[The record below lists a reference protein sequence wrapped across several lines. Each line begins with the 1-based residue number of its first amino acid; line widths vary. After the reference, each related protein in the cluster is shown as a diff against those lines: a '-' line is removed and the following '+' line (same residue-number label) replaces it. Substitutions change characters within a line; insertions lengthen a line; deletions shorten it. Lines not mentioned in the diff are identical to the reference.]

1 MTSFVVFSDL
11 HLHQWQYGST
21 IVHGRNSRLVQ
32 QVQIVQSLHN
42 YCLERD
48 ITEVVFCGD
57 LFHTS
62 TVTAEVSQAAYE
74 AFHLFARDGIRL
86 SVLVGNHDQVSR
98 TGGIHALEWFR
109 SVGIVIGTSDERYDV
124 QTFRVAGNESLFIPF
139 LDSREELEARLSLFR
154 RGFIF
159 LHQGVGGVEVNSK
172 GFTLNEI
179 LTPDLIPS
187 HCSMAF
193 TGHYHSRRAVTSNLI
208 IPGST
213 CQLNWGDEGE
223 DRGWL
228 EVRMDGD
235 AVKEIEFINSN
246 ASKFVT
252 ITEDQIA
259 AGDTDTMAK
268 LPGNF
273 IRVMSQGNYSPEE
286 LQQFVL
292 NNGSASV
299 EIKRAI
305 TTQVTSKF
313 TAKSLPSFNE
323 MVLNY
328 ATRKEDEGVIN
339 AYDKEVGE
347 ALLREA
353 YQLPS
358 V

>member
-32 QVQIVQSLHN
+32 QTKVVQSLHK

-48 ITEVVFCGD
+48 INEVVFCGD

-62 TVTAEVSQAAYE
+62 TITAEVSKAAYE
-74 AFHLFARDGIRL
+74 AFYPFYRDGFRMWFI
-86 SVLVGNHDQVSR
+86 VGNHDQVSR
-98 TGGIHALEWFR
+98 TGGTHALDWFR
-109 SVGIVIGTSDERYDV
+109 YTGTVIDTNDGSDGVRLSG
-124 QTFRVAGNESLFIPF
+124 VAGRECLFVPY
-139 LDSREELEARLSLFR
+139 LDSREELEERLAHFQS
-154 RGFIF
+154 GFIF

-235 AVKEIEFINSN
+235 SVKEVEFINSE
-246 ASKFVT
+246 ASKFIT
-252 ITEDQIA
+252 INENQIA
-259 AGDTDTMAK
+259 ANDPT
-268 LPGNF
+268 LNLSGNF

-286 LQQFVL
+286 LQEFVL
-292 NNGSASV
+292 NNGAASV
-299 EIKRAI
+299 EIKRAVS
-305 TTQVTSKF
+305 TQVTSKF

-323 MVLNY
+323 MVINY

-353 YQLPS
+353 YQIPS